1 MKNATLFVVIIAALV
16 LFAAACGSSR
26 QATTIKSRPKWVMTA
41 EGLALKML
49 DEHSKPAS
57 VSYHRGQKTLTVTL
71 RFSHAVVCT
80 GCPGG
85 GPAIIHGRIVPPPPI
100 RGRIWTI
107 TLDPY
112 GVTLRIALRPR
123 KILAFAVWNAVMTYE
138 QLAGCM
144 KSLQHLTFRPE
155 SVEPIRG

>member
-16 LFAAACGSSR
+16 LFAVACGSSR
-26 QATTIKSRPKWVMTA
+26 QATTTKSQPKWVATT

-71 RFSHAVVCT
+71 KFSHAVVCT
-80 GCPGG
+80 GCPEG
-85 GPAIIHGRIVPPPPI
+85 GPAIIHGRIVPSPPI

-107 TLDPY
+107 TLDPR
-112 GVTLRIALRPR
+112 THRMA
-123 KILAFAVWNAVMTYE
+123 
-138 QLAGCM
+138 
-144 KSLQHLTFRPE
+144 SL
-155 SVEPIRG
+155 SG

>member
-1 MKNATLFVVIIAALV
+1 MLDATLGRSGAVATDAPDGRWRINSAMKNATLFVVIIAALV

-107 TLDPY
+107 TLDPRTHRM
-112 GVTLRIALRPR
+112 V
-123 KILAFAVWNAVMTYE
+123 
-138 QLAGCM
+138 
-144 KSLQHLTFRPE
+144 SL
-155 SVEPIRG
+155 SG